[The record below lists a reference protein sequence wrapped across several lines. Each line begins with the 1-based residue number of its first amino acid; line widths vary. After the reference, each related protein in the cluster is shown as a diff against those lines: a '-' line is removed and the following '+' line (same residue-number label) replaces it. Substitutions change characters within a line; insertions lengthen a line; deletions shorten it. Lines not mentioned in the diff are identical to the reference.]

1 MPIGRRQLRG
11 AVVVSGAIASRR
23 RRALLGAIF
32 LLPFAHAAT
41 AAPVAAEQARIE
53 YLIRSIAAL
62 EGAVFIRNGSS
73 YSAADAADHLRLK
86 LSKAGARVATAEDFI
101 VLCGAKSSTSGQP
114 YRIRYA
120 DGREVTSEAF
130 LRERRRTTC
139 RTTRV
144 C

>member
-1 MPIGRRQLRG
+1 MPIGRRRPRGGVVLSG
-11 AVVVSGAIASRR
+11 AVASCM
-23 RRALLGAIF
+23 RRALLGAI
-32 LLPFAHAAT
+32 LLLVAHPAT
-41 AAPVAAEQARIE
+41 ATPVAAEQARIE

-86 LSKAGARVATAEDFI
+86 LSKAGARVATAADFI

-120 DGREVTSEAF
+120 DRREVTSEAF
-130 LRERRRTTC
+130 LRERLAHYRAADGTS
-139 RTTRV
+139 
-144 C
+144 